1 MAKNKIIIGNWK
13 MKLMLAE
20 SIKTAEKFKE
30 EFKNF
35 KKKEVVVCPSFVV
48 LDEIG
53 KIFKK
58 TNLKLGAQD
67 VFFEESGAYTGEIS
81 PAMLMEAGCEYVII
95 GHSERRRF
103 LMENYAIIHQKVK
116 EVLNTPGLTPIVCI
130 GEESEDR
137 KTDKR
142 DFVLVDQLQQALGG
156 VNILESQQV
165 IVAYEP
171 VWAIGSGLAIEPSEA
186 EYAHKIIGLA
196 LKDMFGLGAVNNN
209 FRIVYGGSVTS
220 QNVKDFSDLENIDGL
235 LVGGASLDPKEFR
248 KIAEGMLGA

>member
-1 MAKNKIIIGNWK
+1 MEKNKIIIGNWK

-20 SIKTAEKFKE
+20 SLQIAEKFKE
-30 EFKNF
+30 EFKDF
-35 KKKEVVVCPSFVV
+35 KKKEVVICPSFVV
-48 LDEIG
+48 LNEIG
-53 KIFKK
+53 KILKK
-58 TNLKLGAQD
+58 TNLKLGAQN
-67 VFFEESGAYTGEIS
+67 VFYEESGAYTGEIS
-81 PAMLMEAGCEYVII
+81 PAMLLETGCEYVII

-116 EVLNTPGLTPIVCI
+116 RVMDTPGLIPVVCI
-130 GEESEDR
+130 GEEGEDR

-156 VNILESQQV
+156 LNILKNQQI

-196 LKDMFGLGAVNNN
+196 LKDMFGLGIVNDN
-209 FRIVYGGSVTS
+209 FRIIYGGSVTS
-220 QNVKDFSDLENIDGL
+220 KNVKDFSDLENIDGL
-235 LVGGASLDPKEFR
+235 LIGGASLDPKEFR